1 MLDSNTDNLTSS
13 ETTSVNS
20 QEIEHWLDWQ
30 CRMISDVNHGG
41 IFLSTKNDISSLKPA
56 ALWPASGQTSSTLQ
70 SIAAKTIKG
79 GAGIAQKEVSNN
91 AEVFDY
97 VAYPL
102 FQKDR
107 VIGAVVLAL
116 EIRSEA
122 QRQAVLQLLQ
132 WGAIWA
138 EKTLERYYSDRRRT
152 PTLVL
157 DAVAVCS
164 KNEPLAIT
172 AHHLCNYLA
181 DNFDCSRVVLGFC
194 KGLQVQILG
203 MSHQLQFDRRIVR
216 VSQIEFAME
225 ECIEYGKPIIIPDNT
240 SEQPGS
246 IHIHAQ
252 QLLNSNKGSI
262 CSIPLSCDNTL
273 IGVIT
278 LFSEKTN
285 RFDNKVIDQLSTITQ
300 HLAPIFH
307 LRQIKSQPGWK
318 NSLHKIGT
326 HGQRLTSAGNIGFK
340 ALTAICLTALLLITF
355 LETDHL
361 VTAQATVEGS
371 MQQAVVAPFSSYIA
385 TANARAGDS
394 VTKDQILAT
403 LDNRDLLLQQEKWLS
418 EREKHSKEYQEAL
431 AIRDRAQVSALIARI
446 AQTDAQLHHIDE
458 QLQHTQLRA
467 PFNGLLISGD
477 WSRALG
483 VPVERGQLLFEIV
496 PAEGYRVA
504 LQVND
509 HDIAGIASEQ
519 QGRLRLAGLPEQPI
533 QLSVSR
539 IVPISS
545 ARQGDNHFRVEA
557 EITDEQPGLRPGMQG
572 VAKVNIGRASIIKV
586 WTWSLLNR
594 LRLWAWSLGL

>member
-1 MLDSNTDNLTSS
+1 MPDLNTDST
-13 ETTSVNS
+13 EITSVNS
-20 QEIEHWLDWQ
+20 QEIRYWLDWQ

-41 IFLSTKNDISSLKPA
+41 IFLITKNDTSSLKPV
-56 ALWPASGQTSSTLQ
+56 ALWPDSARPPSTLQ

-79 GAGIAQKEVSNN
+79 GAGIAQKEVSNDE
-91 AEVFDY
+91 EVFDY

-152 PTLVL
+152 ATLAL
-157 DAVAVCS
+157 DAVAACS
-164 KNEPLAIT
+164 KSEPLAIT

-181 DNFDCSRVVLGFC
+181 DNFDCSRVVLGTS

-225 ECIEYGKPIIIPDNT
+225 ECLEYGKAIIIPDNRAD
-240 SEQPGS
+240 QPGS
-246 IHIHAQ
+246 VHIHAQ
-252 QLLNSNKGSI
+252 QLLNANKGSI
-262 CSIPLSCDNTL
+262 CSIPLFCEDTL

-285 RFDNKVIDQLSTITQ
+285 HFDNKVIDQLSTIAE
-300 HLAPIFH
+300 HIAPVLQ
-307 LRQIKSQPGWK
+307 LRQTKSQSGWK
-318 NSLHKIGT
+318 NSLDKVGT
-326 HGQRLTSAGNIGFK
+326 QRQRLTGYGNLRFK
-340 ALTAICLTALLLITF
+340 AVTAISLIALLLIIF

-371 MQQAVVAPFSSYIA
+371 SQQAVVAPFGSYIA
-385 TANARAGDS
+385 TASARAGDS
-394 VTKDQILAT
+394 VTQDQILAT

-418 EREKHSKEYQEAL
+418 ERDKQSKEYQEAL
-431 AIRDRAQVSALIARI
+431 AIRDRSQISVLIARI
-446 AQTDAQLHHIDE
+446 AQTDAQLHHITE
-458 QLQHTQLRA
+458 QLQHTELRA
-467 PFNGLLISGD
+467 PFSGLLISGD

-483 VPVERGQLLFEIV
+483 APVERGQLLFEIV

-519 QGRLRLAGLPEQPI
+519 KGNLRLAGLPEESI
-533 QLSVSR
+533 HLLISR
-539 IVPISS
+539 ILPISS
-545 ARQGDNHFRVEA
+545 VGQGDNQFRVEA

-572 VAKVNIGRASIIKV
+572 IAKINIGRASILKV
-586 WTWSLLNR
+586 WTWSLVNR
-594 LRLWAWSLGL
+594 LRLWAWSLGF

>member
-1 MLDSNTDNLTSS
+1 MLDLNADST
-13 ETTSVNS
+13 ETISVNS
-20 QEIEHWLDWQ
+20 QEIEYWLDWQ

-41 IFLSTKNDISSLKPA
+41 IFLTTKSNISALKPV
-56 ALWPASGQTSSTLQ
+56 ALWPDSKQPPSTLQ
-70 SIAAKTIKG
+70 TIAAKAIKG
-79 GAGIAQKEVSNN
+79 GAGVAQKEVSDNE
-91 AEVFDY
+91 EVFDF

-138 EKTLERYYSDRRRT
+138 EKTLERFYSDRRRT
-152 PTLVL
+152 STLAL
-157 DAVAVCS
+157 EAVATCS
-164 KNEPLAIT
+164 KNEPIAIT
-172 AHHLCNYLA
+172 VHNLCNYLA
-181 DNFDCSRVVLGFC
+181 DNFDCSRAAIGLC

-225 ECIEYGKPIIIPDNT
+225 ECIEYGKPIIIPDYT
-240 SEQPGS
+240 TGQPGS

-252 QLLNSNKGSI
+252 QLLNSNKGSV
-262 CSIPLSCDNTL
+262 CSIPLSDDDAFV
-273 IGVIT
+273 GVIT

-285 RFDNKVIDQLSTITQ
+285 HFDDKILDQLKLIAE
-300 HLAPIFH
+300 HIAPVIH
-307 LRQIKSQPGWK
+307 LRQTRSQPRWK
-318 NSLHKIGT
+318 NAIKISGT
-326 HGQRLTSAGNIGFK
+326 QRQGLAGYKNLRFK
-340 ALTAICLTALLLITF
+340 ALAAISLIALLLITF
-355 LETDHL
+355 IKTDQL

-371 MQQAVVAPFSSYIA
+371 SQQAVVAPFSSYIA

-394 VTKDQILAT
+394 VTQGQILAT

-431 AIRDRAQVSALIARI
+431 AIRDRSQVSVLIARI
-446 AQTDAQLHHIDE
+446 AQTDAQIHQIEE
-458 QLQHTQLRA
+458 QLQHTELRA
-467 PFNGLLISGD
+467 PYSGLLISGD

-483 VPVERGQLLFEIV
+483 APVERGQLLFEIV

-509 HDIAGIASEQ
+509 HDVAGIASEQ
-519 QGRLRLAGLPEQPI
+519 IGNLRLAGLPEESI
-533 QLSVSR
+533 QLSISR
-539 IVPISS
+539 ILPISFAAEGS
-545 ARQGDNHFRVEA
+545 NQFRVEA
-557 EITDEQPGLRPGMQG
+557 EITNELPGLRPGMQG
-572 VAKVNIGRASIIKV
+572 IAKVNIGRASILKV
-586 WTWSLLNR
+586 WTAPLVNR